1 MNQFNLIDE
10 PWIPV
15 VGEKAASLRD
25 IFSTNEPSQL
35 GGTPIQKLSV
45 LKLLLAIAQHAS
57 TPTNQMHWKELG
69 PNGIGDHCLA
79 YLEANH
85 ACFSLYGD
93 RPFLQFPILEQIK
106 TYKGEPIA
114 IMPIGKAYHPD
125 IPAENDT
132 VINQYQ
138 VNRVPTDA
146 EKALFLVSVMNYN
159 SGGKRVAHVPP
170 LSPHFT
176 TKGKSAK
183 PGPSLGNY
191 TGYAQSCLWGSSIL
205 ETVWL
210 NLFTKEDFAKYPQW
224 HNDPIPPPWQL
235 MPTGEDDDIA
245 RALKNSHMGTLV
257 SLSRFTL
264 LKEDGVLFTEGIQ
277 YPSHKEGWREPF
289 MSIKKDDKVQF
300 LDTSKKP
307 WRNLDA
313 LLSLSFAETDRG
325 FTCTQVQEFLLRA
338 RSAVPS
344 FGVWSG
350 GLQVRGTAG
359 DQSVK
364 QSDDF
369 IESVIFLDSKALGE
383 PWFKTLESEMGW
395 LESTGYTLKMSVK
408 RYYQEL
414 NEKKASIDAAATA
427 RFWEYCE
434 TLFQNLV
441 DACADEDALLRIRR
455 KIAIKVDDLYNT
467 FCGRDTARQM
477 ISWVKHRPIITR
489 ITQEEE

>member
-1 MNQFNLIDE
+1 
-10 PWIPV
+10 
-15 VGEKAASLRD
+15 
-25 IFSTNEPSQL
+25 
-35 GGTPIQKLSV
+35 
-45 LKLLLAIAQHAS
+45 
-57 TPTNQMHWKELG
+57 
-69 PNGIGDHCLA
+69 
-79 YLEANH
+79 
-85 ACFSLYGD
+85 
-93 RPFLQFPILEQIK
+93 
-106 TYKGEPIA
+106 
-114 IMPIGKAYHPD
+114 
-125 IPAENDT
+125 
-132 VINQYQ
+132 
-138 VNRVPTDA
+138 
-146 EKALFLVSVMNYN
+146 
-159 SGGKRVAHVPP
+159 
-170 LSPHFT
+170 
-176 TKGKSAK
+176 
-183 PGPSLGNY
+183 
-191 TGYAQSCLWGSSIL
+191 
-205 ETVWL
+205 
-210 NLFTKEDFAKYPQW
+210 
-224 HNDPIPPPWQL
+224 
-235 MPTGEDDDIA
+235 
-245 RALKNSHMGTLV
+245 
-257 SLSRFTL
+257 
-264 LKEDGVLFTEGIQ
+264 
-277 YPSHKEGWREPF
+277 

-383 PWFKTLESEMGW
+383 PWFKTLESEMAW